1 MNNLLNSGEIPNLWL
16 PEDKELINNDLRKVA
31 AEKGVYE
38 NIYGFYLQRMRDNLH
53 IVLCLSPVGESFR
66 MRVRMFPSLVNCCAI
81 NWIQS
86 WPEEA
91 LLSVSSKFILEIDQI
106 RDVSLKNKIA
116 QICVFIHQS
125 VEEESQVFYESLK
138 RKVYTTPKS
147 YLDLIKSYQIFLNEK
162 YQLLQSRRNTL
173 HTGLSKL

>member
-1 MNNLLNSGEIPNLWL
+1 MEDVNNLLNSGEIPNLWL
-16 PEDKELINNDLRKVA
+16 PEDKELINNDLRKTA
-31 AEKGVYE
+31 AERGIFE
-38 NIYGFYLQRMRDNLH
+38 NIYSFYLQRMRDNLH

-106 RDVSLKNKIA
+106 KDINLKNKIA

-162 YQLLQSRRNTL
+162 YQLL
-173 HTGLSKL
+173 